1 VEEESMIANRLLQ
14 MSVLY
19 LIVGILLGV
28 GMGIASDFTL
38 RGVHVH
44 LNLLGWGTMALM
56 ALIYKTYPD
65 AAATKLAKVH
75 FWLHS
80 IGLPLLMIALAVMF
94 LGNPKAGPVVGILS
108 IITGLGVIA
117 FCINI
122 LRFIR

>member
-1 VEEESMIANRLLQ
+1 MIAKRLLQ

-28 GMGIASDFTL
+28 GMGMTNDFSL

-44 LNLLGWGTMALM
+44 LNLLGWGTMGLM
-56 ALIYKTYPD
+56 ALIYKAYPD
-65 AAATKLAKVH
+65 AAATTLAKMH

-80 IGLPLLMIALAVMF
+80 IGLPPLMIALAVMF
-94 LGNPKAGPVVGILS
+94 LGNPNAGPVVGLLS
-108 IITGLGVIA
+108 IVTGLGVIA